1 MSAEILK
8 DVVRLTNIDEK
19 PPLQAF
25 FEEDILVPDVK
36 PDAAR
41 IVSCKAVPRL
51 TEKENYGGVLKL
63 EGDLYLD
70 VMYIP
75 ISGEDIPLEVINV
88 RIPFR
93 HEGELEDVMGEI
105 EVLPKTEHLEVSV
118 INERKLRMKTV
129 ISFGIRAYED
139 QEKIIFK
146 GYRNKNPEILERSV
160 DFTDVSEHK
169 KDYIEVKDEVHIG
182 EGMPEI
188 GSVLRTDFR
197 VEETYRQISGEKA
210 IISGS
215 IYYDIMYLSEAVE
228 PEPAVVR
235 GKTEFTQF
243 IKPEDAENISGSD
256 VFMRVDDVRVTP
268 RKDEQDDMTIFD
280 VVAGVS
286 IRLDTYKNR
295 SLDVVEEAYDLQSI
309 VDMEKDKL
317 NIMRF
322 VGSGKGDISLREKT
336 DFPAGNLEET
346 IFVSG
351 EVIAAGG
358 QIENGS
364 FLVEGILVSE
374 ILYISS
380 DESGI
385 RSFSAEIPFRGMV
398 EVSELQPGMAVNA
411 DFVVRSVNV
420 EKINN
425 RQAEISADI
434 AVTVKGWEN
443 NSVEY
448 VKSADFYEGAANAD
462 DNIARLIMYIA
473 RGNDRLWDI
482 GKRFRTSIDEVKRIN
497 GMEESLTADFVPGS
511 GEKLLIWS

>member
-1 MSAEILK
+1 M
-8 DVVRLTNIDEK
+8 N
-19 PPLQAF
+19 
-25 FEEDILVPDVK
+25 
-36 PDAAR
+36 
-41 IVSCKAVPRL
+41 
-51 TEKENYGGVLKL
+51 KELFKSKVVLKGTSQNKL
-63 EGDLYLD
+63 AEQLG
-70 VMYIP
+70 
-75 ISGEDIPLEVINV
+75 ISPCA
-88 RIPFR
+88 FSS
-93 HEGELEDVMGEI
+93 
-105 EVLPKTEHLEVSV
+105 K
-118 INERKLRMKTV
+118 
-129 ISFGIRAYED
+129 
-139 QEKIIFK
+139 
-146 GYRNKNPEILERSV
+146 
-160 DFTDVSEHK
+160 
-169 KDYIEVKDEVHIG
+169 
-182 EGMPEI
+182 
-188 GSVLRTDFR
+188 
-197 VEETYRQISGEKA
+197 
-210 IISGS
+210 
-215 IYYDIMYLSEAVE
+215 
-228 PEPAVVR
+228 VR

-243 IKPEDAENISGSD
+243 IKLEDAENISGSD

-295 SLDVVEEAYDLQSI
+295 SLDVVEDAYDSQSI

-317 NIMRF
+317 NIMKF

-336 DFPAGNLEET
+336 DFQAGNLEET
-346 IFVSG
+346 LFVSG

-358 QIENGS
+358 QIENGR

>member
-1 MSAEILK
+1 
-8 DVVRLTNIDEK
+8 
-19 PPLQAF
+19 
-25 FEEDILVPDVK
+25 
-36 PDAAR
+36 
-41 IVSCKAVPRL
+41 
-51 TEKENYGGVLKL
+51 
-63 EGDLYLD
+63 
-70 VMYIP
+70 
-75 ISGEDIPLEVINV
+75 
-88 RIPFR
+88 
-93 HEGELEDVMGEI
+93 
-105 EVLPKTEHLEVSV
+105 
-118 INERKLRMKTV
+118 
-129 ISFGIRAYED
+129 
-139 QEKIIFK
+139 
-146 GYRNKNPEILERSV
+146 
-160 DFTDVSEHK
+160 
-169 KDYIEVKDEVHIG
+169 
-182 EGMPEI
+182 
-188 GSVLRTDFR
+188 
-197 VEETYRQISGEKA
+197 
-210 IISGS
+210 
-215 IYYDIMYLSEAVE
+215 
-228 PEPAVVR
+228 
-235 GKTEFTQF
+235 
-243 IKPEDAENISGSD
+243 
-256 VFMRVDDVRVTP
+256 MRVDDVRVTP

-286 IRLDTYKNR
+286 IRLDTYKDR
-295 SLDVVEEAYDLQSI
+295 SLDVVEDAYDSQSI

-317 NIMRF
+317 NIMKF
-322 VGSGKGDISLREKT
+322 VGSGKGDISLSEKT
-336 DFPAGNLEET
+336 DFQAGNLEET
-346 IFVSG
+346 LFVSG

-358 QIENGS
+358 QIENGR

-411 DFVVRSVNV
+411 DFVVRSVSA